1 MRPLR
6 VLLLADTHLGFG
18 FVQLQEY
25 VPGDASAMKSVVL
38 LFSRDGRLVA
48 AFTMRRQARRIRGP
62 PA

>member
-1 MRPLR
+1 
-6 VLLLADTHLGFG
+6 LLLADTHLGFG